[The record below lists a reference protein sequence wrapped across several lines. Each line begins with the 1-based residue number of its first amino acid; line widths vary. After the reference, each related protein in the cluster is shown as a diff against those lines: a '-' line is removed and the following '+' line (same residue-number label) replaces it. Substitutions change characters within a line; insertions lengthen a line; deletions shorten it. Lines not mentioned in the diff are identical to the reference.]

1 MQDYSNNSLQMYKE
15 QEHTKS
21 LGQCATLK
29 ITITPAKQILNH
41 FLNGFIYTILM
52 QGEYQ
57 RY

>member
-1 MQDYSNNSLQMYKE
+1 MYKQQ
-15 QEHTKS
+15 QEHTKKPWAMCNFENYYHTS
-21 LGQCATLK
+21 QT
-29 ITITPAKQILNH
+29 ILNH